1 MDRNILKKLIFKMQY
16 VGTLGMCPS
25 SGLLKFPFEKANDY
39 TRDDVPYILYQ
50 DLMRDV
56 GHDFIVLGVVNP
68 EIMEAKKKVKTV
80 SQEIAEDMDKE
91 FGSVVSVN
99 GDEIYEEVE
108 CVSDAP
114 DIAPNQCRY
123 CNKILKNQKGR
134 DIHENTCK
142 SNKG

>member
-68 EIMEAKKKVKTV
+68 EIMEPKKKSKT
-80 SQEIAEDMDKE
+80 I
-91 FGSVVSVN
+91 VSVKD
-99 GDEIYEEVE
+99 DEINEEFE
-108 CVSDAP
+108 DVSDAP

>member
-1 MDRNILKKLIFKMQY
+1 
-16 VGTLGMCPS
+16 
-25 SGLLKFPFEKANDY
+25 
-39 TRDDVPYILYQ
+39 
-50 DLMRDV
+50 
-56 GHDFIVLGVVNP
+56 
-68 EIMEAKKKVKTV
+68 MEPKKKVKTV

-91 FGSVVSVN
+91 FGSVVSVKD
-99 GDEIYEEVE
+99 DEINEEFE
-108 CVSDAP
+108 DVSDAP